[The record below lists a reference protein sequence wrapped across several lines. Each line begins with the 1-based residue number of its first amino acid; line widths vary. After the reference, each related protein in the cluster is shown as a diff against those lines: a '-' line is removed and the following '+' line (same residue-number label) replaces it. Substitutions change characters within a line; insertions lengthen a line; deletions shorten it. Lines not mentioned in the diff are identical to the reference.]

1 MKIGVMGAG
10 AVGSFYGALLARAGH
25 EVVLIGREAHVAA
38 IRRQGLQLSSQGE
51 THTIALRAD
60 TSPAALVD
68 AALVLCCVKSPD
80 TLQTAR
86 EMAPHLAPEARIL
99 SLQNGIDNLAALR
112 SVLPHTVSAAVVYA
126 AVGLAGPGHVLHRGG
141 GELVMA
147 GNALDTAG
155 FRAFDDAGIAVR
167 ISPAIEE
174 ELWSKLVLNCAWNA
188 LSAITQTPYRALHAA
203 PGIVE
208 TMRTVMNECLAVAA
222 AEGVQLD
229 AALWSRIEGIAERM
243 PQQTSSTAQDLA
255 RHRRTEIDF
264 INGAIVRRADAH
276 GISVPANRMLHALV
290 KLLEDRPGL
299 SG

>member
-38 IRRQGLQLSSQGE
+38 IRQQGLQLSSQGE
-51 THTIALRAD
+51 THTIPLHAD

-68 AALVLCCVKSPD
+68 ATLVLCCVKSPD

-86 EMAPHLAPEARIL
+86 EMGPHLAPEARIL

-112 SVLPHTVSAAVVYA
+112 SLLPHTVSAAVVYA
-126 AVGLAGPGHVLHRGG
+126 AVGLAGPGQLEHRGG

-147 GNALDTAG
+147 GDALDAAG

-188 LSAITQTPYRALHAA
+188 LSAITQIPYRALHAA
-203 PGIVE
+203 TGIVE
-208 TMRTVMNECLAVAA
+208 TMRAVMNECLAVAA

-264 INGAIVRRADAH
+264 INGAILRRADAH
-276 GISVPANRMLHALV
+276 GIPVPANRMLHALV

-299 SG
+299 PG